1 MCSKR
6 TMDTSDTKRIASD
19 MVQELT
25 RLGVSEGDSRDIV
38 HEMTDAEILLL
49 NEIYDGNIEEL
60 AFDIVTADRVIL
72 DASGHVRI
80 VVLKDL
86 RDTVM
91 NSMDRLLELTTVLLP
106 IPEKKE
112 GMTTMMEQLSK
123 APKLK
128 AVYLYLPRHREGRPI
143 LPSISDL
150 HMKYNVIQYT
160 GPPYDEQD
168 VEYYYISGIWAPD
181 HSL

>member
-1 MCSKR
+1 
-6 TMDTSDTKRIASD
+6 

-49 NEIYDGNIEEL
+49 NEIYDGDIEGL
-60 AFDIVTADRVIL
+60 AVDIMTAGRVIL
-72 DASGHVRI
+72 DDSGHVRV

-91 NSMDRLLELTTVLLP
+91 NSMDRLLGLTAVLLP

-112 GMTTMMEQLSK
+112 GMTVMMEQLSK

-128 AVYLYLPRHREGRPI
+128 AVYLYLPRRRRGRPI
-143 LPSISDL
+143 LPNIPDL
-150 HMKYNVIQYT
+150 HLKYNVTQYT
-160 GPPYDEQD
+160 GSPYDEQD
-168 VEYYYISGIWAPD
+168 VKYYYISGIWAPD